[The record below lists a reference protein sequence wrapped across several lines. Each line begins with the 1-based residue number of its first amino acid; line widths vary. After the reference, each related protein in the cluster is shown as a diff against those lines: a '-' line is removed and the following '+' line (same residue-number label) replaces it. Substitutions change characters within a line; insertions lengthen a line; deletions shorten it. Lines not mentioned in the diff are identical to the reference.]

1 MTAPPEEVTLRD
13 HDVTLLIDGDSI
25 AFTAASAAQQNLE
38 DEWGFVQPFARRAEG
53 EAIVDNML
61 FTLSERLHATHVRI
75 ALTDPVD
82 NWRKGVWPGYKGNR
96 TSSVRPLLLTILKD
110 YLREKHKAFHWP
122 GLEADDVLGIL
133 NTEPQ
138 GYGGKRILV
147 GADKDYLTIPG
158 FYHRLR
164 DTDSR
169 GQLVVKE
176 VTAWEA
182 QRFHLYQ
189 TLAGDAVDGYRGCPN
204 LGKTRASA
212 LLDAP
217 VLLTPRPGVV
227 TRGPNKGNATMYWD
241 GEPTRDL
248 WAMVVSHYRKAYHG
262 QFGVD
267 PEAEALVSAR
277 LAYILHHEDY
287 DRATQ
292 EIRLWTPAK
301 IKTV

>member
-1 MTAPPEEVTLRD
+1 MQTSEE
-13 HDVTLLIDGDSI
+13 VTLLIDGDSI
-25 AFTAASAAQQNLE
+25 AFTAASAAQYVHE

-53 EAIVDNML
+53 EAVVDNML
-61 FTLSERLHATHVRI
+61 FHLTQGLHATHVRI
-75 ALTDPVD
+75 ALTDPEE
-82 NWRKGVWPGYKGNR
+82 NWRRGVWPGYKANR
-96 TSSVRPLLLTILKD
+96 TNSVRPLLLTILKD

-133 NTEPQ
+133 STEPKS
-138 GYGGKRILV
+138 YGGKAILV

-158 FYHRLR
+158 LYHRMR
-164 DTDSR
+164 NVDAK
-169 GQLVVKE
+169 GNLVVHE
-176 VTAWEA
+176 VTPWEA

-204 LGKTRASA
+204 LGKTRANA
-212 LLDAP
+212 LLDSP
-217 VLLTPRPGVV
+217 VVLTPRQGVV
-227 TRGPNKGNATMYWD
+227 TRGPNKGNSTTYWD

-277 LAYILHHEDY
+277 LAYILHDEDY
-287 DRATQ
+287 DRETQ
-292 EIRLWTPAK
+292 EIRLWTPDK
-301 IKTV
+301 IKTT